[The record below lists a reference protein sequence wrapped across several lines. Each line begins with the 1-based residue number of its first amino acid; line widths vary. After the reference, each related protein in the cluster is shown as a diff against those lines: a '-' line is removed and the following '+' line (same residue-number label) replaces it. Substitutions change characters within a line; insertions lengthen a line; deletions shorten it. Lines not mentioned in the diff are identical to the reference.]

1 MGAQGTAIL
10 DFGAFP
16 GASDASVAVTGQA
29 AITGTSLVEA
39 WLRPVDTADHT
50 ADEHL
55 VVEMTVRA
63 HSIVVGTGFTITG
76 VNANQLNEPLGNVEA
91 VPFAASAVGQPGT
104 ARTQARSSVGGV
116 GTRIAGQ
123 WTVAWVWN

>member
-1 MGAQGTAIL
+1 MATQGTAVV

-39 WLRPVDTADHT
+39 WISLTASVDHS

-55 VVEMTVRA
+55 FETIQVTA
-63 HSIVVGTGFTITG
+63 GNIVAGVGFTIYAKNTNQISEG
-76 VNANQLNEPLGNVEA
+76 TELRNRSRVSTLKEPRLYGKFNVN
-91 VPFAASAVGQPGT
+91 
-104 ARTQARSSVGGV
+104 
-116 GTRIAGQ
+116 
-123 WTVAWVWN
+123 WVWN